1 MSELQ
6 QFADEQEME
15 FYAAVADIVNALNK
29 YGPDVLIAALKACD
43 KISNLMIHETSDE
56 DDEIDLT
63 NLVYPDTMY
72 LQ

>member
-15 FYAAVADIVNALNK
+15 FYAAAADIVNAINK
-29 YGPDVLIAALKACD
+29 FGPDVLVTALRACD
-43 KISNLMIHETSDE
+43 NISNLMVHETSE
-56 DDEIDLT
+56 DDETDLT
-63 NLVYPDTMY
+63 QMVIPDTMY

>member
-15 FYAAVADIVNALNK
+15 FYAAAADIVNAINK
-29 YGPDVLIAALKACD
+29 FGPEVLVEALQVCGQIK
-43 KISNLMIHETSDE
+43 NLMIHEMDE
-56 DDEIDLT
+56 EDETDLT
-63 NLVYPDTMY
+63 NLVIPDTMY

>member
-29 YGPDVLIAALKACD
+29 FGPDVLIAALQASEKV
-43 KISNLMIHETSDE
+43 SNLMIHETSE
-56 DDEIDLT
+56 DDETDLT
-63 NLVYPDTMY
+63 NVVIPDTLY

>member
-15 FYAAVADIVNALNK
+15 FYAAVADIKNAIEK
-29 YGPDVLIAALKACD
+29 FGPDVLIAALQVSEGIKNVMFYEQD
-43 KISNLMIHETSDE
+43 IG
-56 DDEIDLT
+56 DDGDLT
-63 NLVYPDTMY
+63 NVVVPDTMY

>member
-15 FYAAVADIVNALNK
+15 FYAAAADIVNAINK
-29 YGPDVLIAALKACD
+29 FGPDVLVTALRACD
-43 KISNLMIHETSDE
+43 NISNLMVHEISE
-56 DDEIDLT
+56 DDETDLT
-63 NLVYPDTMY
+63 QMVIPDTMY

>member
-15 FYAAVADIVNALNK
+15 FYAAVADIKNAIEK
-29 YGPDVLIAALKACD
+29 FGPDVLIAALQVSEGIKNVMFYEQD
-43 KISNLMIHETSDE
+43 IE
-56 DDEIDLT
+56 DDGDLT
-63 NLVYPDTMY
+63 NVVVPDTMY